1 MCIRDRF
8 DTLNER
14 SINPYEES
22 YTTHLLTKGSNYVT
36 TPAIILT
43 GGKNDGTAPSDA
55 GKLYA
60 NLNNDLVRDINTT
73 VKFDRIASTSSVV
86 DWAVSTS
93 YAYGQLIRYNN
104 ELYKATDA
112 FTSTTDFNDNVGN
125 VYKVCLLYTSPSPRD
140 LSTSRMP
147 SSA

>member
-1 MCIRDRF
+1 MSTKSGLYKMYEAP
-8 DTLNER
+8 DTTAATATAYV
-14 SINPYEES
+14 SGGKI
-22 YTTHLLTKGSNYVT
+22 TKVTLLTKGSNYVT

-112 FTSTTDFNDNVGN
+112 FTSTTDFND
-125 VYKVCLLYTSPSPRD
+125 CLLYTSPNPRD
-140 LSTSRMP
+140 
-147 SSA
+147 